1 MSRRFPVLLPSLN
14 TAVHSDLARL
24 DSGKVFDTLRRL
36 TSRIEER
43 FPGSSLG
50 AISRQLS
57 EMDDEQASVL
67 SALRK
72 PIYLLRVLTAI
83 GLALLAALVVW
94 AAVVLV
100 SEMRSGVE
108 DWNTF
113 FQTTESV
120 ANEFILLAIVSL
132 FLGNLEVRYKRRIA
146 LRSLHSLRNFAHV
159 VDMHQLTKDPVVLL
173 STTYEPTASSPTRS
187 MSPIDVTRYLD
198 YCSELLSIVGKLAAL
213 HLQYVQDPVVLESVS
228 DLEALTQGL
237 TNKIW
242 QKIISVHSAS

>member
-1 MSRRFPVLLPSLN
+1 VPRRFPLLLPAVK
-14 TAVHSDLARL
+14 TAAGGDLARL
-24 DSGKVFDTLRRL
+24 DSGKVFETLRRL
-36 TSRIEER
+36 TSRIDER
-43 FPGSSLG
+43 FPGSSLSG
-50 AISRQLS
+50 ISRQLS

-72 PIYLLRVLTAI
+72 PIYLLRALTAV
-83 GLALLAALVVW
+83 GLALLAGLVLW
-94 AAVVLV
+94 AAVILIG
-100 SEMRSGVE
+100 EMRSGVE

-173 STTYEPTASSPTRS
+173 SAAYEPTASSPARS

-228 DLEALTQGL
+228 DLESLTQGL
-237 TNKIW
+237 SNKIW
-242 QKIISVHSAS
+242 QKIISVDVSD

>member
-1 MSRRFPVLLPSLN
+1 
-14 TAVHSDLARL
+14 
-24 DSGKVFDTLRRL
+24 
-36 TSRIEER
+36 
-43 FPGSSLG
+43 
-50 AISRQLS
+50 
-57 EMDDEQASVL
+57 
-67 SALRK
+67 
-72 PIYLLRVLTAI
+72 
-83 GLALLAALVVW
+83 
-94 AAVVLV
+94 
-100 SEMRSGVE
+100 MRSGVE